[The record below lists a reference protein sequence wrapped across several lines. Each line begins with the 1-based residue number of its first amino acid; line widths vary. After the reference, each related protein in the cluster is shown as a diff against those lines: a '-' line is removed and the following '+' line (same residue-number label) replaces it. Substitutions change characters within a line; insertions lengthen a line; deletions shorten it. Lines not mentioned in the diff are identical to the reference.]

1 MNEFVRIGEKILTKP
16 AGMDYELIPGKV
28 YDLKWDDFND
38 HTYLKENGDL
48 NIPKKLYKF
57 EEDNNLIKRCITYFN
72 SDKAGLTTG
81 VLLSGLKGSGKSM
94 LAKRLAIESNLPIII
109 VDREYRL
116 KRIEQFFKNVNTPVC
131 IILDEFEKND
141 YYWPTD
147 SILTFLDGI
156 QHTAKKLVIMTC
168 NDTYAIND
176 NLFDRSSRIRY
187 WREYD
192 MNDNLVFIDMLI
204 NDKGIEDKDTV
215 KEFIINNMSV
225 ISFDNVNAFLDE
237 YVMFKDMFTLEQI
250 FEIMNLTKKE

>member
-1 MNEFVRIGEKILTKP
+1 MNEFVRIGEKIITKP

-48 NIPKKLYKF
+48 NMPNKLYKF
-57 EEDNNLIKRCITYFN
+57 EEDNNFIKRCITYFN

-94 LAKRLAIESNLPIII
+94 LAKRLAIESNLPIIV

-116 KRIEQFFKNVNTPVC
+116 KRIEKFFKNVNTPVC

-168 NDTYAIND
+168 NNTDAIND

-187 WREYD
+187 WRKYE
-192 MNDNLVFIDMLI
+192 MNDNLVFVDMLI
-204 NDKGIEDKDTV
+204 NDKGIEDKDIV
-215 KEFIINNMSV
+215 KDYIINNMEI

-237 YVMFKDMFTLEQI
+237 YVMFKDLFTLDQI
-250 FEIMNLTKKE
+250 FDIMNLTKKE

>member
-1 MNEFVRIGEKILTKP
+1 MNEFVRIGEKIIVKP

-28 YDLKWDDFND
+28 YDLKWDDSND
-38 HTYLKENGDL
+38 YTYLKENGNL
-48 NIPKKLYKF
+48 NMPNKLYKF

-81 VLLSGLKGSGKSM
+81 VLLSGLKGSGKSI

-109 VDREYRL
+109 VDRYYRL
-116 KRIEQFFKNVNTPVC
+116 KRIEQFFKNINTPVC

-147 SILTFLDGI
+147 GILTFLDGI

-168 NDTYAIND
+168 NNTDAIND

-187 WREYD
+187 WRKYE
-192 MNDNLVFIDMLI
+192 MNDNLVFVDMLI
-204 NDKGIEDKDTV
+204 NDKGIEDKDIV
-215 KEFIINNMSV
+215 KDYIINNMEI

-237 YVMFKDMFTLEQI
+237 YIIFKDLFTLDQI
-250 FEIMNLTKKE
+250 FDIMNLTKKE

>member
-38 HTYLKENGDL
+38 NTYLKENGDL

-131 IILDEFEKND
+131 IILDEFEKNEH
-141 YYWPTD
+141 YWPTD

-192 MNDNLVFIDMLI
+192 VNDNLIFIDMLI
-204 NDKGIEDKDTV
+204 NDKGIENKDTI
-215 KEFIINNMSV
+215 KDYIINNMEI

-237 YVMFKDMFTLEQI
+237 YIMFKDLFTLDQI
-250 FEIMNLTKKE
+250 FDIMNLTKKE